1 MATSYAI
8 RSFRN
13 ALLAIVLVGSLTTA
27 CKKSGLGGA
36 DVDPR
41 DQFVGTY
48 DGGYQASTLVNNSLE
63 SSRESGKVTI
73 TITKSEV
80 AKQFYID
87 LLFNGTSS
95 QKLTAEMTD
104 NTFAIIDKQ
113 SETLVFDGK
122 PYPNSKYTATGQFV
136 EKDFLMNTV
145 TETLASGVTIS
156 RRGSISG
163 TKK

>member
-63 SSRESGKVTI
+63 SSRESGKVTV

-104 NTFAIIDKQ
+104 NTFTVIDKQ

-156 RRGSISG
+156 RRGSITG

>member
-27 CKKSGLGGA
+27 CKKSGIGGG

-41 DQFVGTY
+41 DQYIGTY
-48 DGGYQASTLVNNSLE
+48 DGGYQASNLINNSLE
-63 SSRESGKVTI
+63 SSRESGKVTV

-80 AKQFYID
+80 ANQFYID
-87 LLFNGTSS
+87 LVFNGAAS
-95 QKLTAEMTD
+95 QKLTAELTN
-104 NTFAIIDKQ
+104 NTFTVIDKQ

-122 PYPNSKYTATGQFV
+122 TYANAKYTATGQFV

-145 TETLASGVTIS
+145 TETLQSSVTLS
-156 RRGSISG
+156 RRGSITG